1 MSYWRSHLKRTTP
14 RPRKGRTKAPST
26 AIVPSFVE
34 VTVES
39 LPPPEPQP
47 VHIHLTPRGPSI
59 RVEHDTDLVLVR
71 RVLAALC

>member
-1 MSYWRSHLKRTTP
+1 MSYWRCHLKRTTP
-14 RPRKGRTKAPST
+14 RRRKGSTGAPST

-34 VTVES
+34 LAVEE
-39 LPPPEPQP
+39 PHPTEPQP
-47 VHIHLTPRGPSI
+47 VHIDLTPRGPSI